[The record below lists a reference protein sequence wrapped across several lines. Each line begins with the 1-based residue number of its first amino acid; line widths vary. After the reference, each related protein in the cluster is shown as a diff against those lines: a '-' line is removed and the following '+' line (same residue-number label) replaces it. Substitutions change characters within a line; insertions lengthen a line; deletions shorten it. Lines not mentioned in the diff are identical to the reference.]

1 MSTPATKK
9 DSAGTAAKTADTITV
24 ALVGSGGSGVMTAGD
39 LLLRAAAKGG
49 WYGMMTR
56 SSGPQIRGGEAA
68 AYVTVSRRP
77 VEGPSDRFDMLYA
90 IDWKNADRF
99 SAEIPLDEAS
109 LIVSGEAGADVPEA
123 FTRGGAPVA
132 ELDVKALLKDIS
144 GGRPNMLGL
153 GAVATLLGIPADV
166 VEAVLEKRLGKK
178 GAMAVESSAAATQL
192 GASCAAGLPD
202 FPSLAPP
209 PADRPESWVITGNQA
224 AGLGALRGGIRLVA
238 AYPITPA
245 TEILEWMSPRLP
257 KVGGNLVQAEDEL
270 ASINMAIGASYGGT
284 PAMTATS
291 GPGLALMT
299 ESIGL
304 AIASET
310 PVVVVDVMRGGPST
324 GIPTKSE
331 QGDLN
336 LAVYGMHG
344 DAPHVVVA
352 PTSIADCVFTTQWA
366 VHLAESMQT
375 AAIVLSD
382 QALGQAVAVI
392 DKPADIA
399 FATRRLVA
407 DKVGES
413 YHRYAL
419 TGTGVSPMALPG
431 TPGGQY
437 TADGLEH
444 NPRGTPSSMAEDHAA
459 QMEKRLHK
467 IVDFDYGNA
476 WADVDGSGDIAV
488 IVWGSM
494 SGPVREAARRVD
506 PDGGRV
512 RVISMRLLAPA
523 RPDHLAAVLDGA
535 ERTLV
540 VEQTHSA
547 QFYHYLVS
555 QFGLDAGRAESL
567 HRPGP
572 LPLRPAEL
580 ETKIREWTEQ

>member
-1 MSTPATKK
+1 MNTSDPA
-9 DSAGTAAKTADTITV
+9 AQAAETITV

-39 LLLRAAAKGG
+39 FLLRAASKAG

-68 AYVTVSRRP
+68 AYVTLSSRP
-77 VEGPSDRFDMLYA
+77 VDAPSDRFDMLYA
-90 IDWKNADRF
+90 IDWKNAERF
-99 SAEIPLDEAS
+99 SAEIPLDTAS
-109 LIVSGEAGADVPEA
+109 LIVSGEAGATVPDA
-123 FTRGGAPVA
+123 FTKGGARIA
-132 ELDVKALLKDIS
+132 ELDVKALLKDVS
-144 GGRPNMLGL
+144 GGRPNMLAL
-153 GAVATLLGIPADV
+153 GVVCTLMGIQPDAVED
-166 VEAVLEKRLGKK
+166 VLESRLGKK
-178 GAMAVESSAAATQL
+178 GAMAIESSTAAAEL
-192 GASCAAGLPD
+192 GAKCARDLPS
-202 FPSLAPP
+202 FPKLST
-209 PADRPESWVITGNQA
+209 PAQNGPEHWVITGNQA
-224 AGLGALRGGIRLVA
+224 AGLGALRGGIRFVA

-284 PAMTATS
+284 PSLTATS

-336 LAVYGMHG
+336 LAVFGLHG

-352 PTSIADCVFTTQWA
+352 PTSISDCVFTTQWA

-382 QALGQAVAVI
+382 QALGQTISVI

-407 DKVGES
+407 DTVDES
-413 YHRYAL
+413 YNRYAL
-419 TGTGVSPMALPG
+419 TGTGVSPMSLPG

-444 NPRGTPSSMAEDHAA
+444 NPRGTPSSTAEDHAA
-459 QMEKRLHK
+459 QMEKRLQK
-467 IVDFDYGNA
+467 IVEFDYGSH
-476 WADVDGSGDIAV
+476 WADIDGDGDVAV
-488 IVWGSM
+488 VTWGSM
-494 SGPVREAARRVD
+494 TGPVREAARRVD
-506 PDGGRV
+506 PDGSKV
-512 RVISMRLLAPA
+512 RVVSLRLLAPA
-523 RPDHLAAVLDGA
+523 KPEWLAEALDGV

-547 QFYHYLVS
+547 QFYHYLYS
-555 QFGLDAGRAESL
+555 HFGLDTNAEPF

-580 ETKIREWTEQ
+580 EAKIREWTRQ